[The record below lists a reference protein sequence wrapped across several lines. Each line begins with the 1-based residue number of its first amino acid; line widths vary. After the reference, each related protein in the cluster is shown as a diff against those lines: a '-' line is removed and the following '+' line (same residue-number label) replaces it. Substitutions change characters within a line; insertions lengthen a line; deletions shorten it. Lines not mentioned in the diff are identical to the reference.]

1 MTYEGDQM
9 KQVSVAFGVIVL
21 GSVLTLGC
29 GSGEQS
35 GANTDAPSPAP
46 PTGQGV
52 EVTFRSEPDPPNTGE
67 NMFEAMVM
75 SGGQPVT
82 DADVSVEFF
91 MAAMPAM
98 NMAEMRNTVPLK
110 HEGAGRYR
118 GTGNVMMAGA
128 WDATVSVKRNGQEIG
143 TRKVSVV
150 AK

>member
-1 MTYEGDQM
+1 
-9 KQVSVAFGVIVL
+9 
-21 GSVLTLGC
+21 
-29 GSGEQS
+29 
-35 GANTDAPSPAP
+35 
-46 PTGQGV
+46 
-52 EVTFRSEPDPPNTGE
+52 
-67 NMFEAMVM
+67 
-75 SGGQPVT
+75 
-82 DADVSVEFF
+82 

-143 TRKVSVV
+143 TRKVSVI

>member
-1 MTYEGDQM
+1 M
-9 KQVSVAFGVIVL
+9 KPIKVGLGAVVL
-21 GSVLTLGC
+21 GGVFVLGC
-29 GSGEQS
+29 GGGQNNSS
-35 GANTDAPSPAP
+35 DTTTPPAP
-46 PTGQGV
+46 QASASQTV
-52 EVTFRSEPDPPNTGE
+52 DVTFRSEPDPPNTGE
-67 NMFEAMVM
+67 NTFEAMVM

-128 WDATVSVKRNGQEIG
+128 WEATVSVKRNGQEIG

>member
-1 MTYEGDQM
+1 M
-9 KQVSVAFGVIVL
+9 KPIKLRLGVVAL
-21 GSVLTLGC
+21 GGLLLLGC
-29 GSGEQS
+29 GGGQS
-35 GANTDAPSPAP
+35 NSADITTAPASQTSAAQ
-46 PTGQGV
+46 TV
-52 EVTFRSEPDPPNTGE
+52 DVTFRSEPDPPNTGE
-67 NMFEAMVM
+67 NTFEAIVM